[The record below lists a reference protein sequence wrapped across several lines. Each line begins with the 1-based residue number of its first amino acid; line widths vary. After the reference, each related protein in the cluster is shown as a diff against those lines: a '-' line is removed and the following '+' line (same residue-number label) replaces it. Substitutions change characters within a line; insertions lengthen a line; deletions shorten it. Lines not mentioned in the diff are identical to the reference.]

1 MDEVWTVKKLLDW
14 SAVYFKNKG
23 IEPAKLTSQLLLSHI
38 LKLPKLHLFLQFDRP
53 LNPKELADYKVL
65 LLKRAEHE
73 PLEYIL
79 GYTEFMGLPIKVEKG
94 VLIPRPETEDLV
106 VKAEHY
112 ISRMPGVQAI
122 IDVGTGSGAIAIYLK
137 KKFPDTS
144 VFATDIS
151 LDAINVAKSNALA
164 NKVDINFQNIPFFDS
179 EKISENLPLV
189 IVTNPPY
196 IRSADI
202 PTLQP
207 EVKDFEPI
215 LALDGGDDGLTVIK
229 DLLVRALELKCN
241 VSIFME
247 IGYDQA
253 ADVRFICEK
262 LLIFDVTFF
271 EDFNHVE
278 RIAKIDIKAN

>member
-278 RIAKIDIKAN
+278 RIAKIDINAN

>member
-137 KKFPDTS
+137 QKFPDTS

-278 RIAKIDIKAN
+278 RIAKIDINAN